1 MEKLRSNVLTYG
13 SIVMDEVIYEKT
25 LKKIFKYGG
34 PGLNFSTILS
44 FLGVSV
50 SLDSIIGSSKK
61 DKMCLDYLK
70 GNDIDTSRVIIRKG
84 ETPEAT
90 FFFDGKNV
98 SPQFHPNLYTELRR
112 EEEKNLAKFSFLS
125 ICDEGPNRIPFILK
139 TGSILPT
146 SFSPGPAI
154 FFYTKNELKQVLET
168 TDYIIVNKNES
179 DYLLKNVSLDEL
191 FQKRCKAYIETLDK
205 SGSKILTQSSSSI
218 LPSYKINESNPS
230 IGCGDAFHAG
240 FVYGL
245 LNGENIIESAK
256 IGNKM
261 AYFALS
267 LYFW

>member
-1 MEKLRSNVLTYG
+1 
-13 SIVMDEVIYEKT
+13 MDEVNYQKP

-50 SLDSIIGSSKK
+50 SLDCIIGSSKK
-61 DKMCLDYLK
+61 DKMCLDYMR
-70 GNDIDTSRVIIRKG
+70 GNCIDVSRVIVRKG
-84 ETPEAT
+84 KTPKAT

-98 SPQFHPNLYTELRR
+98 SSQFQPNLYTELIR
-112 EEEKNLAKFSFLS
+112 EKPKDITKFSFLS
-125 ICDEGPNRIPFILK
+125 ICDESPNRIPFILK

-154 FFYTKNELKQVLET
+154 FFYTKNELKEILEK

-179 DYLLKNVSLDEL
+179 DYLLKNVGLDEL
-191 FQKRCKAYIETLDK
+191 FQKRCKVYIETLDK

-218 LPSYKINESNPS
+218 LPSYEINESNPP

-245 LNGENIIESAK
+245 LNGEDIIQSAK
-256 IGNKM
+256 IGSKM
-261 AYFALS
+261 ASFVLS